1 MLACAPTTPATV
13 AQALR
18 LHQEAFLQRYGT
30 ILTPEQRRALRDVT
44 ACHTAALGG
53 HVFACPECGHQKI
66 TYNSCRNRHCP
77 QCQAANNAAWLEREQ
92 TYLLPVPYYHVVFT
106 VPDSVACWL
115 QLNPRRLYDAFFG
128 AVNATLREVAANPH
142 HLGAALGVVAV
153 LHTWGQNLHYHP
165 HIHCIATGG
174 GLSCDERG
182 HLDDTP
188 HWVSCRPGFF
198 LPVRVLSRLFRGKF
212 LAALR
217 ALAAAGELRPPT
229 GLEEPEAMRCWL
241 SAQYAQEWVVYA
253 KEPFGNAAVALKY
266 LARYTHRVALGNSR
280 MVEVNEEEVTFRY
293 KDYAA
298 DHRQREM
305 TLSGVE
311 FVRRWLQH
319 VLPRGFVKVRHWG
332 LLANGQRA
340 ERLELSRQLLWGVW
354 VAVTVEQ
361 EVVEAEKPKPREKP
375 CCPCCGV
382 ELVAVEVLPRLPR
395 EDTS

>member
-1 MLACAPTTPATV
+1 MLACATPTPTV

-18 LHQEAFLQRYGT
+18 LHQQEFLNRYGR
-30 ILTPEQRRALRDVT
+30 ILTPEQRQALRDVA

-53 HVFACPECGHQKI
+53 HVFACPECGQQKI
-66 TYNSCRNRHCP
+66 SYNSCRNRHCP
-77 QCQAANNAAWLEREQ
+77 QCQAADRAAWLEREQ
-92 TYLLPVPYYHVVFT
+92 TYLLPVTYYHVVFT
-106 VPDSVACWL
+106 LPDSVAAWL
-115 QLNPRRLYDAFFG
+115 QLNPRRLYDAFFA
-128 AVNATLREVAANPH
+128 AVNATLRETAANPR

-174 GLSCDERG
+174 GLSCDAQGR
-182 HLDDTP
+182 LDETP

-198 LPVRVLSRLFRGKF
+198 LPVQVLSRLFRGKF

-217 ALAAAGELRPPT
+217 ALQAAGELRPPP
-229 GLEEPEAMRCWL
+229 GLEEPEAFSCWL
-241 SAQYAQEWVVYA
+241 AEQYEKEWVVYA
-253 KEPFGNAAVALKY
+253 KEPFGNADVALKY
-266 LARYTHRVALGNSR
+266 LARYTHRVAIGNSR
-280 MVEVNEEEVTFRY
+280 MVEVNEEVTFRY

-298 DHRQREM
+298 DQRQRQM

-340 ERLELSRQLLWGVW
+340 ERLELSRQLLWGEW
-354 VAVTVEQ
+354 VAVELGKVLVEQ
-361 EVVEAEKPKPREKP
+361 EKPREKP
-375 CCPCCGV
+375 RCPCCGV
-382 ELVAVEVLPRLPR
+382 EMVAVEVLPRLPK

>member
-1 MLACAPTTPATV
+1 MLACATTTPTV

-18 LHQEAFLQRYGT
+18 LHQEAFLDRYGR
-30 ILTPEQRRALRDVT
+30 ILTPPQRQALRDVA

-53 HVFACPECGHQKI
+53 HVFACPECGRQKI

-77 QCQAANNAAWLEREQ
+77 QCQAAANAAWLQREQ
-92 TYLLPVPYYHVVFT
+92 TYLLPVTYYHVVFT
-106 VPDSVACWL
+106 LPDSLAGWL
-115 QLNPRRLYDAFFG
+115 QLNPRRLYDAFFE
-128 AVNATLREVAANPH
+128 AVNETLREVAANPR
-142 HLGAALGVVAV
+142 HLGAVVGVVAV

-174 GLSCDERG
+174 GLSCDRQG
-182 HLDDTP
+182 RLDATP
-188 HWVSCRPGFF
+188 QWRSCRPGFF
-198 LPVRVLSRLFRGKF
+198 LPVRVLSRLLRGKF

-217 ALAAAGELRPPT
+217 ALAAAGVLRLPV
-229 GLEEPEAMRCWL
+229 GLEEPEAWRDWL
-241 SAQYAQEWVVYA
+241 AQQYAKEWVVYA
-253 KEPFGNAAVALKY
+253 KEPFGDAGVALKY

-280 MVEVNEEEVTFRY
+280 LVEVNEAEVTFRY

-298 DHRQREM
+298 DQRPRQM
-305 TLSGVE
+305 TLAGVE

-340 ERLELSRQLLWGVW
+340 ERLELSRRLLWGEWEAEAVGQA
-354 VAVTVEQ
+354 VAQ
-361 EVVEAEKPKPREKP
+361 AEKPKVQEKP
-375 CCPCCGV
+375 RCPCCGV
-382 ELVAVEVLPRLPR
+382 ELVAVEVLPRLAK